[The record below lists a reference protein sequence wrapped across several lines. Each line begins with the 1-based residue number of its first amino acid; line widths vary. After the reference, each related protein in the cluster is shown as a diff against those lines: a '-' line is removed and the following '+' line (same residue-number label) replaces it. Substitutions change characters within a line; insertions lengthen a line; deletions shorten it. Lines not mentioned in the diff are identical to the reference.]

1 MKNSNSA
8 KWLQIRRIS
17 YLFENKN
24 IQCMQISYITQK
36 KQRTVLDNLKEP
48 YFNFNLRK
56 VYLLHYRQQVH
67 KEFILK
73 LKKLENCI

>member
-24 IQCMQISYITQK
+24 IQCMKISYITQK
-36 KQRTVLDNLKEP
+36 KQRTFLDNLKGP
-48 YFNFNLRK
+48 CFNFNLSK

-67 KEFILK
+67 KEFS
-73 LKKLENCI
+73 LEL